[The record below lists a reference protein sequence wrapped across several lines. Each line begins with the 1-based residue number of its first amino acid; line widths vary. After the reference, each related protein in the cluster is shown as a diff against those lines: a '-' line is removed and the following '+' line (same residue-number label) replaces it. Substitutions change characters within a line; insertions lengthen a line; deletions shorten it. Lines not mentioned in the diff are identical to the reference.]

1 MIHKYLTLTLVAAI
15 AIPSLAAQER
25 VVDPRAGIEL
35 SRPSGWHDA
44 TAAQVQANR
53 ERVRLPDRELE
64 RALQTRSALPVLVFM
79 KYPEPHAGLNPSI
92 QVTLRAA
99 LRGAPTDLLASSLDV
114 MRRGF
119 PDFRVV
125 SPVQPAT
132 VGGLPGAAVI
142 VTYTLASTG
151 GNRFPVRS
159 RLWLVPRG
167 NLMFLIGMS
176 GATDGEDVAE
186 AEFRTALESIRIDP

>member
-1 MIHKYLTLTLVAAI
+1 
-15 AIPSLAAQER
+15 
-25 VVDPRAGIEL
+25 
-35 SRPSGWHDA
+35 
-44 TAAQVQANR
+44 
-53 ERVRLPDRELE
+53 
-64 RALQTRSALPVLVFM
+64 
-79 KYPEPHAGLNPSI
+79 
-92 QVTLRAA
+92 
-99 LRGAPTDLLASSLDV
+99 
-114 MRRGF
+114 
-119 PDFRVV
+119 VV